1 LGAEPFNLGCYLS
14 IMLLVFTLGREVF
27 DERVGRAAAGAV
39 ALWPSFLLHTTQILK
54 DPMCVLA
61 MLVFVLM
68 MTFWLT
74 RRLSWRRG
82 LISGV
87 IGGIAIGVILATRA
101 GFWVPVILGLV
112 LIGASLL
119 LVRQLRERSLFAG
132 SVLSMAIML
141 LVSGGSLFLTEDILS
156 LTRPQKSSP
165 PAVPAAQNDGAAQP
179 TAAAPANS
187 QTAPVAQSS
196 PAFSIYNQ
204 AFPLHSPPGRT
215 NSFVIKVQQ
224 VRDSFAY
231 RYKDSGTL
239 IDPDVEFITVTDV
252 VRYLPRAM
260 EIGFLAPF
268 PDKWLGA
275 GKEVGLAGRI
285 LSGAEM
291 LAAYGL
297 ELLALFG
304 AWWSRKRLS
313 TWLLVCITV
322 FGVTTLGL
330 GLINVG
336 ALFRMRYAFF
346 VLLIVLGMNGL
357 MQICQ
362 RIFGRTVA
370 GEIPVHLA

>member
-1 LGAEPFNLGCYLS
+1 
-14 IMLLVFTLGREVF
+14 
-27 DERVGRAAAGAV
+27 
-39 ALWPSFLLHTTQILK
+39 
-54 DPMCVLA
+54 
-61 MLVFVLM
+61 
-68 MTFWLT
+68 
-74 RRLSWRRG
+74 
-82 LISGV
+82 
-87 IGGIAIGVILATRA
+87 
-101 GFWVPVILGLV
+101 
-112 LIGASLL
+112 
-119 LVRQLRERSLFAG
+119 
-132 SVLSMAIML
+132 
-141 LVSGGSLFLTEDILS
+141 
-156 LTRPQKSSP
+156 
-165 PAVPAAQNDGAAQP
+165 
-179 TAAAPANS
+179 
-187 QTAPVAQSS
+187 
-196 PAFSIYNQ
+196 
-204 AFPLHSPPGRT
+204 
-215 NSFVIKVQQ
+215 VIKVQQ